1 MDIND
6 GDSNEAGSIVTLM
19 SEAGETL
26 EDLRVPDDDEYK
38 NLRDAIKADKQDL
51 FVTVLESMSIRKVLP
66 QFIAKVRSVYRSLFT
81 ADSVLR
87 VIFFPLC
94 VVYVS

>member
-19 SEAGETL
+19 SEAGETV

-51 FVTVLESMSIRKVLP
+51 FVTVLESMSMRKVLP
-66 QFIAKVRSVYRSLFT
+66 NFIAKVRIHLF
-81 ADSVLR
+81 V
-87 VIFFPLC
+87 
-94 VVYVS
+94 